1 MERETSG
8 TVPLDNIS
16 ALCYNEAQ
24 KIFCSAWPEEG
35 SLVEKTIVAQ
45 NKKAFHDY
53 FILESYEAGISLRG
67 TEVKSLRERR
77 VNLKDGYARV
87 EDGELFLH
95 NVHISPYSKGSVSN
109 HDPLRSRKL
118 LMHKSEIRRLEG
130 KSQEPGMTLVPLKMY
145 FVDGK
150 AKVELGLARGKKS
163 YDKREVLAKKTAER
177 EIERTLKARKDKG
190 ALRFR
195 RR

>member
-1 MERETSG
+1 M
-8 TVPLDNIS
+8 
-16 ALCYNEAQ
+16 
-24 KIFCSAWPEEG
+24 
-35 SLVEKTIVAQ
+35 VEKTIVAQ

-130 KSQEPGMTLVPLKMY
+130 KSQEPGMTLVPLEMY

-150 AKVELGLARGKKS
+150 AKVELGLARGKKA

-177 EIERTLKARKDKG
+177 EIERALKARKDKG

>member
-1 MERETSG
+1 M
-8 TVPLDNIS
+8 
-16 ALCYNEAQ
+16 
-24 KIFCSAWPEEG
+24 
-35 SLVEKTIVAQ
+35 VEKTIVAQ

-67 TEVKSLRERR
+67 TEVKSLRDHR
-77 VNLKDGYARV
+77 VSLKDGYARV

-130 KSQEPGMTLVPLKMY
+130 KSQEAGMTLVPLKMY

-150 AKVELGLARGKKS
+150 VKVELGLARGKKF

-177 EIERTLKARKDKG
+177 EIERVLKARKDKG